1 MTSAI
6 IISLC
11 ILVLIAYL
19 FDLSSSR
26 TRIPS
31 VILLLVSGGLVRL
44 LTDWWGIQL
53 PDLNVLLP
61 VLGTVGL
68 ILIVMEGSLEL
79 QLHKSRLPM
88 IFKSFVIAFIPL
100 VALSCL
106 AAWGLQYLGFPHY
119 KTNLGNVIPLFVIS
133 SAIAI
138 PSVRHNSRATREFV
152 VYESSLSDILG
163 VIFFNFI
170 VLNEVIDRNAFLTFF
185 MQLGLET
192 LIAFIATLF
201 LAFLLGK
208 IEHHIKFV
216 PIIFL
221 IILIY
226 AISKEF
232 HLPALLFIL
241 IFGLFLGNLDELRSF
256 KWIEKFNPENL
267 DKEVIRFKEITTEAT
282 FLIRSLF
289 FLVFG
294 YLIRPQDIINRESAV
309 WAVCIVAAVF
319 LIRILILKLFRM
331 AYDPL
336 LYIAPRGL
344 ITILLFLSI
353 PTEIKIPMIDNS
365 LVVQVMLLT
374 VLIMMVGLMFSKEK
388 AQSDHILPQP
398 DVPEASTTIPH
409 SEAT

>member
-1 MTSAI
+1 MTSTI

-19 FDLSSSR
+19 FDLSSSK
-26 TRIPS
+26 TKIPS
-31 VILLLVSGGLVRL
+31 VILLLVSGGLVRF
-44 LTDWWGIQL
+44 LTDWLGIQL
-53 PDLNVLLP
+53 PDLDVLLP

-79 QLHKSRLPM
+79 QLHRSRLPM
-88 IFKSFVIAFIPL
+88 IFKSFMIAFIPL
-100 VALSCL
+100 ILLSCL
-106 AAWGLQYLGFPHY
+106 AAWGLQYLGYPHY

-138 PSVRHNSRATREFV
+138 PSVRHNSRPTREFV
-152 VYESSLSDILG
+152 VYETSLSDILG

-170 VLNEVIDRNAFLTFF
+170 VLNEFIDQHAFFTFF

-226 AISKEF
+226 AVSKEL

-241 IFGLFLGNLDELRSF
+241 IFGLFLGNLDELRNF
-256 KWIEKFNPENL
+256 KWIAKFHPENL
-267 DKEVIRFKEITTEAT
+267 DREVIRFKEITTEAT

-294 YLIRPQDIINRESAV
+294 YLIRPQDIINQQSAI
-309 WAVCIVAAVF
+309 WAACIVAAVY
-319 LIRILILKLFRM
+319 IVRIIILKLFRM
-331 AYDPL
+331 GFDPL

-353 PTEIKIPMIDNS
+353 PAETRIPIINNS

-388 AQSDHILPQP
+388 SKEDKAAREAEVRDS
-398 DVPEASTTIPH
+398 PEPITHSTPT
-409 SEAT
+409 

>member
-1 MTSAI
+1 MTSTI

-19 FDLSSSR
+19 FDLSSSK
-26 TRIPS
+26 TKIPS
-31 VILLLVSGGLVRL
+31 VILLLVSGGLVRF
-44 LTDWWGIQL
+44 LTDWLGIQL
-53 PDLNVLLP
+53 PDLDVLLP

-79 QLHKSRLPM
+79 QLHRSRLPM
-88 IFKSFVIAFIPL
+88 IFKSFMIAFIPL
-100 VALSCL
+100 LVLSCL
-106 AAWGLQYLGFPHY
+106 AAWGLQYLGYPHY

-138 PSVRHNSRATREFV
+138 PSVRYNSRPTREFV
-152 VYESSLSDILG
+152 VYETSLSDILG

-170 VLNEVIDRNAFLTFF
+170 VLNEVIDQRAFFTFF

-226 AISKEF
+226 AVSKEF

-241 IFGLFLGNLDELRSF
+241 IFGLFLGNLDELRNF
-256 KWIEKFNPENL
+256 QWIAKFHPENL
-267 DKEVIRFKEITTEAT
+267 DREVIRFKEITTEAT

-294 YLIRPQDIINRESAV
+294 FLIRPQDIINQQSAI
-309 WAVCIVAAVF
+309 WAACIVAAVY
-319 LIRILILKLFRM
+319 LVRIIILKLFRM
-331 AYDPL
+331 
-336 LYIAPRGL
+336 G
-344 ITILLFLSI
+344 
-353 PTEIKIPMIDNS
+353 
-365 LVVQVMLLT
+365 
-374 VLIMMVGLMFSKEK
+374 
-388 AQSDHILPQP
+388 
-398 DVPEASTTIPH
+398 
-409 SEAT
+409 